1 MSQRVLPLRHP
12 SHARVKLRVGR
23 APASGS
29 PAGTATQMK
38 TAVIQFNATDN
49 KDENFKRAL
58 AFVES
63 AAKKKAKFIVLPEIF
78 IFRGNLKLTPN
89 VAEMIPGPT
98 IREFSQLAK
107 KYRVFILAGSI
118 YEKVVG
124 QKKVYNTSVL
134 IDNQGQ
140 VKAKYRKVN
149 LFNVTLNQK
158 RIVESERFL
167 AGKQSVSTR
176 VGEFS
181 VGLTICYDLRFPKL
195 FWDYG
200 KKGVEVL
207 CVPSAFTHETG
218 KVHWET
224 LLKARAIENFA
235 YVLAPNQVGEN
246 HRGIK
251 TYGHSMIID
260 PWGKILA
267 QASENREEII
277 YADLDKKRI
286 QEVRQWQVPSTNSG
300 YPWKMYKGKKSKS
313 QLPARLDKLVTR

>member
-1 MSQRVLPLRHP
+1 
-12 SHARVKLRVGR
+12 
-23 APASGS
+23 
-29 PAGTATQMK
+29 MK

-49 KDENFKRAL
+49 KAENLKRAL
-58 AFVES
+58 VFVES

-107 KYRVFILAGSI
+107 KYHVFILAGSI
-118 YEKVVG
+118 YEKVRG
-124 QKKVYNTSVL
+124 EKKVYNTSVL
-134 IDNQGQ
+134 IDDHGRI
-140 VKAKYRKVN
+140 KAKYRKIN
-149 LFNVTLNQK
+149 LFNVILSGK
-158 RIVESERFL
+158 KIMESQCFL
-167 AGKQSVSTR
+167 SGTR
-176 VGEFS
+176 PVLTQVGEFS
-181 VGLTICYDLRFPKL
+181 TGLTICYDLRFPKL

-200 KKGVEVL
+200 QKGVEIF
-207 CVPSAFTHETG
+207 CIPSAFTYETG

-235 YVLAPNQVGEN
+235 YVLAPNQAGEN

-286 QEVRQWQVPSTNSG
+286 QEVRQWQVPLGSRC
-300 YPWKMYKGKKSKS
+300 
-313 QLPARLDKLVTR
+313 L